1 MQAKDI
7 NSYYLDQYEN
17 SLKVYRDLKG
27 IIDTAYDEGKME
39 GLIEGK
45 MEGLIEGKMEGL
57 KEGKMEGL
65 IEGKMQVAKQLKSLG
80 IDLNTI
86 IQSTGLSAKEIN
98 KL

>member
-45 MEGLIEGKMEGL
+45 IFLRKIKPNFESRYI
-57 KEGKMEGL
+57 
-65 IEGKMQVAKQLKSLG
+65 
-80 IDLNTI
+80 
-86 IQSTGLSAKEIN
+86 
-98 KL
+98 